1 VKIRRIGTVGAIV
14 ATSALVLSACATPQG
29 SEIVEDTSV
38 SIGWNQPF
46 YAQNN
51 LTSSGNA
58 TTNSNVIYLTNAAFN
73 YYNGDLELEKNEDF
87 GTYEVTSED
96 PFTVEYTVNE
106 GVTWSDGVPVDAYDV
121 FLYWAAQA
129 DSFDN
134 VEPEYDEEGNI
145 TNQDAIDEGVYFD
158 SSSAAMNLIT
168 ETPTISEDGRT
179 VTFVYDE
186 PRSDWEV
193 SVQPSPIAAHA
204 LAGVALGVEVGEGDE
219 AGVAGKQRVYDAFAD
234 NVTEDLSAM
243 GKSWNEDF
251 NFTSL
256 PSDPLLY
263 LSSSAYVMT
272 DYVENQYLTLTARDD
287 YDWGPLPKVASVTIR
302 YTEDPLASVTALQNG
317 EVDLIQPQSSVDVI
331 ETLDGLA
338 GEGIEYVT
346 QAEGTY
352 EHVDVIFNNG
362 GPFDPATYD
371 GDEETARL
379 VRQAFLLTVPRAEI
393 IEKLILPLNPDAEV
407 RNSHTVVPGAPQYD
421 AVVEGNGSDMFA
433 EDDAA
438 NVEAAK
444 DLLAEAGV
452 DTPVDVR
459 FLYGASNVR
468 RANEYELIAAAGEK
482 VGFNVIDEGDDGWGD
497 RLTQTDTYD
506 ASLFGWQ
513 STNTFALNSEANFI
527 TDGLNNFAGYV
538 NEDIDAW
545 YKEMATNTDPAT
557 ETELTIKIEAQLN
570 EDGFSVPIFQFPG
583 VVSWRKA
590 LAGVKFIPLSPTIF
604 WNYWEWEISA
614 DDSLV
619 APTATEAPAEETDG

>member
-1 VKIRRIGTVGAIV
+1 VKIRRIGVVGAMV

-38 SIGWNQPF
+38 SVGWNQPF

-58 TTNSNVIYLTNAAFN
+58 TTNSNVIYLTNAVFN
-73 YYNGDLELEKNEDF
+73 YYNGDLEITKNEDF

-121 FLYWAAQA
+121 FLFWATQV

-145 TNQDAIDEGVYFD
+145 TNQDEIDAGVFFD

-168 ETPTISEDGRT
+168 ETPVISNDGRT
-179 VTFVYDE
+179 ITFVYDE

-193 SVQPSPIAAHA
+193 SVQPSPVAAHA
-204 LAGVALGVEVGEGDE
+204 LAGVALGVETGEGDE
-219 AGVAGKQRVYDAFAD
+219 AGVAGKQRVYDAFAN
-234 NVTEDLSAM
+234 NVTEDLSLLS
-243 GKSWNEDF
+243 KSWNSDF

-256 PSDPLLY
+256 PDDERLY

-272 DYVENQYLTLTARDD
+272 DYKENQYLTLTARDD
-287 YDWGPLPKVASVTIR
+287 YDWGPVPKVESVTIR

-331 ETLDGLA
+331 ETLK
-338 GEGIEYVT
+338 GIEGVQYTT

-352 EHVDVIFNNG
+352 EHVDVVFNNG
-362 GPFDPATYD
+362 GPFDPASYD

-379 VRQAFLLTVPRAEI
+379 VRQAFLLSVPRSEI
-393 IEKLILPLNPDAEV
+393 IEKLIVPLNPDALA
-407 RNSHTVVPGAPQYD
+407 RNSHTVVPGAPSYD
-421 AVVEGNGSDMFA
+421 EVVAGNGSDMYS
-433 EDDAA
+433 EDDEVNRDAA
-438 NVEAAK
+438 IA
-444 DLLAEAGV
+444 LLEEAGV
-452 DTPVDVR
+452 DTPIDVR

-468 RANEYELIAAAGEK
+468 RANEYELIAASAEK
-482 VGFNVIDEGDDGWGD
+482 VGFNVIDGGDDNWGSM
-497 RLTQTDTYD
+497 LTETDTYD

-513 STNTFALNSEANFI
+513 STNTFALNSEANYI
-527 TDGLNNFAGYV
+527 TGGLNNFAGYSS
-538 NEDIDAW
+538 EQMDQW
-545 YKEMATNTDPAT
+545 YKEMATNTDPAV
-557 ETELTIKIEAQLN
+557 ETELTIKIEKELN
-570 EDGFSVPIFQFPG
+570 DQGFSVPIFQFPG
-583 VVSWRKA
+583 VVAWRDA
-590 LAGVKFIPLSPTIF
+590 LKGVSTITLSPTIF

-614 DDSLV
+614 EDSLDV
-619 APTATEAPAEETDG
+619 PSAEPSVDTEE